1 MKKINIFL
9 AVIASLLVFA
19 ACTDRRDND
28 IDIKKQNVYV
38 KYKLEVGSA
47 LASLYDIEI
56 TYCSISGKEYT
67 EDFKLR
73 RTGNKWEYKEEA
85 GNDANIHFKFVA
97 TARLKEKY
105 ELEDEEYNLSRT
117 FSVNWYE
124 PATKA
129 MSFSPVDQQVENL
142 IVSKAEIEEYLQKN
156 PVITI
161 VNIVERPNLKN

>member
-1 MKKINIFL
+1 M
-9 AVIASLLVFA
+9 FA

-124 PATKA
+124 QAKYVYETEHVIGSSVILVSEA
-129 MSFSPVDQQVENL
+129 VWQQLSEEELGAIAGGGGWSNENPC
-142 IVSKAEIEEYLQKN
+142 KGKMDTNY
-156 PVITI
+156 
-161 VNIVERPNLKN
+161 